1 MTIQNYQ
8 HAYYTALVLAIT
20 TEDEELQ
27 KACEN
32 MADVTAMYLTEKQ
45 IRACQKK
52 IESII
57 GGSKK

>member
-20 TEDEELQ
+20 AEDDELQ
-27 KACEN
+27 KACQN
-32 MADVTAMYLTEKQ
+32 MAEVAAMYLTENQ
-45 IRACQKK
+45 LRACQKK